1 MLTLYYT
8 EMETLYATSNIAN
21 KVRNTR
27 LPRTKPLMPLFEVI
41 SNSIHSIEEAEKAGL
56 LKKGNGEIIIK
67 CIRNGGEDVLSSL
80 PEINRYPIHSFE
92 ITDNGIGLNAD
103 NLKSFVE
110 ADTDHKIEIG
120 GKGVGRFVC
129 LKAFTELNIY
139 SQFIDD
145 KGDLK
150 AISFDF
156 RNTKEGFHNIEE
168 PNPTEDSIGTKVLLK
183 TYKEDYQKNLDFDLH
198 SVAKEIVAHFQL
210 YFIRDQVP
218 KIIIRNQNNVEFNL
232 LNLYNA
238 EFKSDVQQRDF
249 DLDGEDFTL
258 FLTKSLEFQSHKIHF
273 CAHNRSVVNEG
284 LYTRIIDLGRSF
296 IKDEHGEKFYYQAY
310 VVGDLLDEYVDTER
324 IGFNFPGVDDETEE
338 ESLYINLSR
347 LRRASVNCIEDILS
361 DFLESV
367 RTQKVENYRPTI
379 NEELP
384 QYRSTLNYRKSEVM
398 KLAPDLPKEKLDIEL
413 YKIEAK
419 WRLEVKEEKLKLLDE
434 KKDITN
440 HEEYAKKYEEF
451 LAEFNEIGK
460 SDLARYVVH
469 RRTIIELLEN
479 LIGVNSESKFENED
493 LLHNIFFPIRTT
505 SDEITPDKQNLWLID
520 ERLTYHSFLASDKTF
535 NSINEVSQDSK
546 DRTDLLIYNEAFAF
560 SDSKMAPH
568 NSFTIVEFK
577 KPMRDNYQDYNVE
590 KNPIEQTEKYI
601 DSLLDKKVKG
611 RNGRTIEVTDKTPFY
626 VYIVCD
632 ITPSLEK
639 VLKNREFEKTPD
651 GKGFFKVKSKY
662 YSAYFEVLPFEK
674 VLDDARKRNRILF
687 EKLNIE

>member
-1 MLTLYYT
+1 
-8 EMETLYATSNIAN
+8 METLSATSNIAN

-41 SNSIHSIEEAEKAGL
+41 SNSIHSIDEAEKAKL

-67 CIRNGGEDVLSSL
+67 CIRNGSEDVLNQL
-80 PEINRYPIHSFE
+80 PEIDRYPIHSFE
-92 ITDNGIGLNAD
+92 IIDNGIGLNTD

-129 LKAFTELNIY
+129 LKAFTEINVY
-139 SQFIDD
+139 SQYKDP
-145 KGDLK
+145 KNKLK

-168 PNPTEDSIGTKVLLK
+168 PIPIGDIIGTKVLLK
-183 TYKEDYQKNLDFDLH
+183 TYKDEYQKNLDFELH
-198 SVAKEIVAHFQL
+198 AVAKEIVAHFQL
-210 YFIRDQVP
+210 YFIREQVP
-218 KIIIRNQNNVEFNL
+218 KIIIRNQNNDEFNL
-232 LNLYNA
+232 SNLYNT
-238 EFKSDVQQRDF
+238 EFKSDVQKKTF
-249 DLDGEDFTL
+249 DLDGENFTL

-273 CAHNRSVVNEG
+273 CGHNRSVINEG
-284 LYTRIIDLGRSF
+284 LYTRIVDLGRSF
-296 IKDEHGEKFYYQAY
+296 IKDESDHKFYYQAY

-324 IGFNFPGVDDETEE
+324 IGFNFPGVDDENEE

-361 DFLESV
+361 DFLESI

-379 NEELP
+379 TDELP
-384 QYRSTLNYRKSEVM
+384 QYRSTLNYRKLEVM
-398 KLAPDLPKEKLDIEL
+398 KLPPDLTKEKLDIEL

-419 WRLEVKEEKLKLLDE
+419 WRLEVKQEKIKLLDE

-440 HEEYAKKYEEF
+440 HQEYAKKYEEF

-469 RRTIIELLEN
+469 RRTVIELLEN
-479 LIGVNSESKFENED
+479 LIGVNSERKFENED

-505 SDEITPDKQNLWLID
+505 SDVITPDKQNLWLID

-535 NSINEVSQDSK
+535 NSISEVSQNST

-560 SDSKMAPH
+560 SDSKVAPH

-577 KPMRDNYQDYNVE
+577 KPMRDNYQDYNE
-590 KNPIEQTEKYI
+590 DKNPIEQTEKYI
-601 DSLLDKKVKG
+601 DSLLEKKVKG

-626 VYIVCD
+626 IYIVCD
-632 ITPSLEK
+632 ITSSLEK
-639 VLKNREFEKTPD
+639 ILKNREFEKTPD
-651 GKGFFKVKSKY
+651 GKGYFKVKSKY

>member
-1 MLTLYYT
+1 
-8 EMETLYATSNIAN
+8 METLSATSNIAN

-41 SNSIHSIEEAEKAGL
+41 SNSIHSIDEAEKAKL
-56 LKKGNGEIIIK
+56 LKIGDGKIIIK
-67 CIRNGGEDVLSSL
+67 CIRNGGEDVLSEL
-80 PEINRYPIHSFE
+80 PEVDRYPIHSFE
-92 ITDNGIGLNAD
+92 IIDNGIGLNTD

-129 LKAFTELNIY
+129 LKAFKELNVY
-139 SQFIDD
+139 SQYKDS
-145 KGDLK
+145 KHELK
-150 AISFDF
+150 SISFDF

-168 PNPTEDSIGTKVLLK
+168 PIPQDDFTGTKVLLHA
-183 TYKEDYQKNLDFDLH
+183 YKDEYQKNLDFELH
-198 SVAKEIVAHFQL
+198 SVAKEVVAHFQL
-210 YFIRDQVP
+210 YFIREQVP
-218 KIIIRNQNNVEFNL
+218 EIIIRNQNNDEFNL
-232 LNLYNA
+232 SNLYNT
-238 EFKSDVQQRDF
+238 EFKSDVQKKIF
-249 DLDGEDFTL
+249 DLDGENFTL

-273 CAHNRSVVNEG
+273 CAHNRSVINEG

-296 IKDEHGEKFYYQAY
+296 IKDDNDHKFYYQAY

-324 IGFNFPGVDDETEE
+324 IGFNFPGVDDENEE

-347 LRRASVNCIEDILS
+347 IRRAAVNCIEDILS

-367 RTQKVENYRPTI
+367 RTQKVETYRPTI
-379 NEELP
+379 TDELP

-398 KLAPDLPKEKLDIEL
+398 KLPPDLTKEKLDIEL

-419 WRLEVKEEKLKLLDE
+419 WRLEVKEEKIKLLDE

-440 HEEYAKKYEEF
+440 HQEYAKKYEQF

-469 RRTIIELLEN
+469 RRTVIELLEN

-505 SDEITPDKQNLWLID
+505 SDVITPDKQNLWLID

-535 NSINEVSQDSK
+535 NSISEVSQNSN

-560 SDSKMAPH
+560 SDSKVAPH

-577 KPMRDNYQDYNVE
+577 KPMRDNYQDYNE
-590 KNPIEQTEKYI
+590 DKNPIEQTEKYI
-601 DSLLDKKVKG
+601 DSLLEKKVSG

-626 VYIVCD
+626 IYIVCD
-632 ITPSLEK
+632 ITSSLEK
-639 VLKNREFEKTPD
+639 ILKNREFEKTPD
-651 GKGFFKVKSKY
+651 GKGYFKVKSKY